1 MFIFLSKFLPLLI
14 YPLGVIF
21 LLIILALLTRN
32 KPKWQAVCLGLALI
46 LLLLSSNRWV
56 ALSLTKSLEWRYL
69 PPDDIPQADVIVV
82 LAGGTQAAQY
92 PRQTPEIN
100 GAGDRLIYAAQLYHQ
115 GTSSL
120 LLLTG
125 GRIDWLSPGPS
136 PTEEMADI
144 LEMLGVPRDAMI
156 FESTSRNTYEN
167 ATHTRVI
174 LEQMDV
180 NRVILVTSADHM
192 PRSVALFEHQ
202 GIDVIPAPTDF
213 TVTENNWEQL
223 FHGSVGS
230 QLLNLIPNSENL
242 SLTTGALKEYLGII
256 IYRLRGWL

>member
-1 MFIFLSKFLPLLI
+1 
-14 YPLGVIF
+14 
-21 LLIILALLTRN
+21 
-32 KPKWQAVCLGLALI
+32 
-46 LLLLSSNRWV
+46 
-56 ALSLTKSLEWRYL
+56 
-69 PPDDIPQADVIVV
+69 
-82 LAGGTQAAQY
+82 
-92 PRQTPEIN
+92 
-100 GAGDRLIYAAQLYHQ
+100 
-115 GTSSL
+115 
-120 LLLTG
+120 
-125 GRIDWLSPGPS
+125 
-136 PTEEMADI
+136 MADI

-230 QLLNLIPNSENL
+230 QLLNLVPNSENL